1 MTYDR
6 PAIPEAIKREVRKQ
20 CGFGCAICGMPF
32 FQYDH
37 VEEYAEVQEHKVEN
51 LVLLCP
57 NHHAAKTTNKLSKER
72 IQEAKLKPFNISR
85 EHTTPFKI
93 EQSRELT
100 TLLGTNSIAGWRPDV
115 HGDNHPIWINGDSFF
130 TVHTDNGW
138 LTISI
143 KVTDGKGNVL
153 LSVERGELLV
163 STAAWDFVYEGDNIK
178 IRAGLGDILLD
189 LNLSDTKVEVIKGMF
204 FDKNLNGFSVQDG
217 ALRIFFNGVE
227 TGIARG
233 NGACGFGY
241 GGWGLLNSK
250 NYTKTSRPG
259 SFAFFF
265 QE

>member
-1 MTYDR
+1 MAHDR
-6 PAIPEAIKREVRKQ
+6 PAISEAIKREVRKQ

-72 IQEAKLKPFNISR
+72 IKEARFKPFNISR

-100 TLLGTNSIAGWRPDV
+100 TLLGTNSITGWRPDV

-130 TVHTDNGW
+130 TVHADNGW

-153 LSVERGELLV
+153 LSVERGELIV
-163 STAAWDFVYEGDNIK
+163 STAAWDFVYEGENIK

-189 LNLSDTKVEVIKGMF
+189 LNLSDTKVEVLKGMF
-204 FDKNLNGFSVQDG
+204 LDQNLDGFIVQNG
-217 ALRIFFNGVE
+217 ALILVFNDKHVGN
-227 TGIARG
+227 GRG
-233 NGACGFGY
+233 NQAFGFGY
-241 GGWGLLNSK
+241 AGWGLLNTKSAPNVIPPRGFSFLFK
-250 NYTKTSRPG
+250 N
-259 SFAFFF
+259 
-265 QE
+265 